1 MGRYVIEVSGG
12 HLSSKRYVHQ
22 TGLLTGEKAAAERFE
37 LSKAIEL
44 IRLNLPETSCKLK
57 AAYVSF

>member
-1 MGRYVIEVSGG
+1 MGKYIIEVSGG
-12 HLSSKRYVHQ
+12 HLSGKRYVHP
-22 TGLLTGEKAAAERFE
+22 TGLLVETKQAAERFE

-44 IRLNLPETSCKLK
+44 IKLNLPETSCKLK